1 MSNEKQKNVLPFF
14 ANFTIAGLSGMG
26 ASVFVHPLEVLKYRM
41 QLSGEKGTTSDH
53 KNSFHAIINM
63 AKKEKLSGF
72 YKGIS
77 ANFIRQLIFT
87 STRVGCY
94 TTLIDE
100 MKKRGQSNVINN
112 AIASMSTGAFA
123 AFISTP
129 TDIAVVRMTAD
140 GRLPTES
147 RRNYKHVFDA
157 LWKIRKDEGITG
169 LWRGTAATVFRAM
182 TANVTQLM
190 SYDAAKV
197 YMMDNY
203 KMENGLKLHTV
214 SSMISGIVYS
224 ICSNPMDVLKTRI
237 QQQKIVDG
245 KAEYSGLVEVAST
258 LVKTE
263 GVTALWKGWPF
274 YYLRVAPGTVLL
286 FIFMEQL
293 KKGYEEH
300 FMKVL

>member
-1 MSNEKQKNVLPFF
+1 MSNENQKKVLPFY

-26 ASVFVHPLEVLKYRM
+26 SAVFVHPLEVLKYRM
-41 QLSGEKGTTSDH
+41 QLSGEKGTISDH

-77 ANFIRQLIFT
+77 ANFFRQLIFT
-87 STRVGCY
+87 STRVGTY
-94 TTLIDE
+94 ATLVDE
-100 MKKRGQSNVINN
+100 MKKRGQSNVVNN
-112 AIASMSTGAFA
+112 AIASMSTGALA

-140 GRLPTES
+140 GRLPEES

-157 LWKIRKDEGITG
+157 LWKIRKDEGVTG
-169 LWRGTAATVFRAM
+169 LWRGTGATVFRAM
-182 TANVTQLM
+182 TANLTQLM

-197 YMMDNY
+197 YLMNNY
-203 KMENGLKLHTV
+203 NMEDGLKLHTA

-224 ICSNPMDVLKTRI
+224 VCSNPMDVLKTRI

-245 KAEYSGLVEVAST
+245 KAEYSGIIEVVST
-258 LVKTE
+258 LLKTE

-300 FMKVL
+300 FMKNL

>member
-1 MSNEKQKNVLPFF
+1 
-14 ANFTIAGLSGMG
+14 MG

-77 ANFIRQLIFT
+77 ANFIRQLIFM
-87 STRVGCY
+87 STRVGSY
-94 TTLIDE
+94 TTLMDE

-112 AIASMSTGAFA
+112 VIASMSTGAFA

-140 GRLPTES
+140 GRLPAES

-169 LWRGTAATVFRAM
+169 LWRGMAATVLRVM

-197 YMMDNY
+197 YMMENY

-245 KAEYSGLVEVAST
+245 KAEYSGLVEVTST
-258 LVKTE
+258 LLKTE
-263 GVTALWKGWPF
+263 GVTALW
-274 YYLRVAPGTVLL
+274 
-286 FIFMEQL
+286 
-293 KKGYEEH
+293 
-300 FMKVL
+300 